1 VLPAAGYVMGLHE
14 LVRTTTFRS
23 AAVAASAFAVFVLV
37 LFGFIYWKTD
47 RYLIA
52 RSDRVIASQ
61 LRVMSALPLERKA
74 DAIDYQLG
82 VDPRGV
88 QFAGLF
94 RPDGSRIAGNLEGLP
109 PGLKLDDAVQSTEVK
124 RSSPNGVETLVVRA
138 IGEHLP
144 GGEVLVIGRDVDEA
158 LELSRVV
165 SQALALGL
173 IPALVLCLAVGA
185 LLGVRAERRIADV
198 NQRVQR
204 IVAGNLRERLPRQ
217 ARDDPFSKLAAIV
230 NGMLDEIETLIH
242 AITGIGNDIAHDLR
256 TPLTRVRLMLE
267 RGRSN
272 AQTLEQLQLIT
283 DKAITG
289 IDQSL
294 AITTALLRLA
304 EIENSRRSAGFGKV
318 ALAELVREVG
328 DLYEPIAENKGLT
341 LHIDLAHAPTVD
353 GDRDLLMEA
362 IVNLV
367 DNAVKF
373 TPKGGRVEI
382 ALLRGNAESIVRVKD
397 TGSGISE
404 AERDVVLKRFYR
416 SDKLR
421 SAPGFGLGL
430 NLVAA
435 IVKLHGFRLTIYP
448 GSGCVIEI
456 ASPDQAAGGEARPRW
471 IHALP
476 LSDTQSSRKQT
487 APDQHRNNADR
498 LK

>member
-1 VLPAAGYVMGLHE
+1 
-14 LVRTTTFRS
+14 
-23 AAVAASAFAVFVLV
+23 
-37 LFGFIYWKTD
+37 
-47 RYLIA
+47 
-52 RSDRVIASQ
+52 
-61 LRVMSALPLERKA
+61 
-74 DAIDYQLG
+74 
-82 VDPRGV
+82 
-88 QFAGLF
+88 
-94 RPDGSRIAGNLEGLP
+94 
-109 PGLKLDDAVQSTEVK
+109 
-124 RSSPNGVETLVVRA
+124 
-138 IGEHLP
+138 
-144 GGEVLVIGRDVDEA
+144 VLVIGRDVDEA
-158 LELSRVV
+158 LEISRVV

-185 LLGVRAERRIADV
+185 LLSLRVERRIADV

-242 AITGIGNDIAHDLR
+242 AISGIGNDIAHDLR
-256 TPLTRVRLMLE
+256 TPLTRVRLILE

-272 AQTLEQLQLIT
+272 AETLEQLQLIT
-283 DKAITG
+283 DRAVAG

-304 EIENSRRSAGFGKV
+304 EIENSRRSAGFGEV
-318 ALAELVREVG
+318 ALADLVREVG
-328 DLYEPIAENKGLT
+328 DLYEPIADNKGIS
-341 LHIDLAHAPTVD
+341 LHIDLAHTPTVN

-362 IVNLV
+362 VVNLV

-373 TPKGGRVEI
+373 TPEGGRVEI

-404 AERDVVLKRFYR
+404 AERDIVLKRFYR

-435 IVKLHGFRLTIYP
+435 IVKLHGFRLTIHP
-448 GSGCVIEI
+448 GSGCVVEI
-456 ASPDQAAGGEARPRW
+456 ASPDQNTNDKARPERSKPPRPV
-471 IHALP
+471 AL
-476 LSDTQSSRKQT
+476 LTTRVT
-487 APDQHRNNADR
+487 TE
-498 LK
+498 

>member
-1 VLPAAGYVMGLHE
+1 MALPE
-14 LVRTTTFRS
+14 FVRTTTFRS
-23 AAVAASAFAVFVLV
+23 AAVAAGAFATFVLV

-52 RSDRVIASQ
+52 RSDRVVASQ
-61 LRVMSALPLERKA
+61 LRVLSALPLERKA
-74 DAIDYQLG
+74 DVIDFQLSE
-82 VDPRGV
+82 DPRGV

-94 RPDGSRIAGNLEGLP
+94 RPDGSRVAGNLDGLP
-109 PGLKLDDAVQSTEVK
+109 PDFKLDDSVQNAEVRRKSANGTET
-124 RSSPNGVETLVVRA
+124 RVVRA
-138 IGEHLP
+138 IGEVLP
-144 GGEVLVIGRDVDEA
+144 DGYMLVIGRNVDEA
-158 LELSRVV
+158 MEISKVV

-185 LLGVRAERRIADV
+185 LLSMRAERRIADV

-204 IVAGNLRERLPRQ
+204 IVAGNLRERLPQ
-217 ARDDPFSKLAAIV
+217 LTGDDPFSKLAAIV
-230 NGMLDEIETLIH
+230 NGMLDEIETLVH

-267 RGRSN
+267 RGRTN
-272 AQTLEQLQLIT
+272 AQTLQQLQLVA
-283 DKAITG
+283 DRAVAG

-318 ALAELVREVG
+318 ALADLVREVG
-328 DLYEPIAENKGLT
+328 ELYEPIADDKNIT
-341 LHIDLAHAPTVD
+341 LHVDLANAPTID

-362 IVNLV
+362 MVNLV

-373 TPKGGRVEI
+373 TPEGGRVEI
-382 ALLRGNAESIVRVKD
+382 SVLRGNAETIMRVRD
-397 TGSGISE
+397 TGAGISE
-404 AERDVVLKRFYR
+404 PERDAVLKRYYR
-416 SDKLR
+416 SDKQK

-435 IVKLHGFRLTIYP
+435 IVKLHGFRLTIHP

-456 ASPDQAAGGEARPRW
+456 ASPDKAADGRANPRAVEIAPANAQLEAARSTTGMD
-471 IHALP
+471 L
-476 LSDTQSSRKQT
+476 
-487 APDQHRNNADR
+487 
-498 LK
+498 

>member
-1 VLPAAGYVMGLHE
+1 MALPE
-14 LVRTTTFRS
+14 FVRTTTFRS
-23 AAVAASAFAVFVLV
+23 AAVAAGAFATFVLV

-61 LRVMSALPLERKA
+61 LRVLSALPLERKA
-74 DAIDYQLG
+74 DVIDFQLSE
-82 VDPRGV
+82 DPRGV

-94 RPDGSRIAGNLEGLP
+94 RPDGSRMAGNLDSLP
-109 PGLKLDDAVQSTEVK
+109 PDFKLDDSVQSAKVK
-124 RSSPNGVETLVVRA
+124 RKGADGAETRVVRA
-138 IGEHLP
+138 IGEVLP
-144 GGEVLVIGRDVDEA
+144 GGYMLFIGRNVDEA
-158 LELSRVV
+158 MEISKVV

-185 LLGVRAERRIADV
+185 LLSMRAERRIADV

-204 IVAGNLRERLPRQ
+204 IVAGNLHERLPQ
-217 ARDDPFSKLAAIV
+217 LTGDDPFSKLAAIV

-267 RGRSN
+267 RGRTN
-272 AQTLEQLQLIT
+272 AQTLQQLQLVA
-283 DKAITG
+283 DKAIAG

-318 ALAELVREVG
+318 ALADLVREVG
-328 DLYEPIAENKGLT
+328 ELYEPIADDKNIA
-341 LHIDLAHAPTVD
+341 LHIDLAQAPTIN

-362 IVNLV
+362 MVNLV

-373 TPKGGRVEI
+373 TPEGGRVEI
-382 ALLRGNAESIVRVKD
+382 SVLRGNAETIMRVRD
-397 TGSGISE
+397 TGAGISE
-404 AERDVVLKRFYR
+404 PERDAVLKRYYR
-416 SDKLR
+416 SNKQKN
-421 SAPGFGLGL
+421 APGFGLGL

-435 IVKLHGFRLTIYP
+435 IVKLHGFRLTIHP

-456 ASPDQAAGGEARPRW
+456 ASPDP
-471 IHALP
+471 I
-476 LSDTQSSRKQT
+476 
-487 APDQHRNNADR
+487 ADR
-498 LK
+498 RASPRAVEITPADAQLEAARSTTGMDL

>member
-1 VLPAAGYVMGLHE
+1 MNFPE
-14 LVRTTTFRS
+14 FVRTTTFRS
-23 AAVAASAFAVFVLV
+23 AAVAAGAFAIFVLV
-37 LFGFIYWKTD
+37 LFGFIYSKTD

-61 LRVMSALPLERKA
+61 LRVMSALPLDRKR
-74 DAIDYQLG
+74 DVIEYQLSE
-82 VDPRGV
+82 DPRGV

-94 RPDGSRIAGNLEGLP
+94 GPDGSRMAGNLDGVP
-109 PGLKLDDAVQSTEVK
+109 PGLKLDDSVQNAAVK
-124 RSSPNGVETLVVRA
+124 RTGPKGVETRVVRA
-138 IGEHLP
+138 IGQYLP
-144 GGEVLVIGRDVDEA
+144 GGEALVIGRYVDEA
-158 LELSRVV
+158 TEISKVV

-173 IPALVLCLAVGA
+173 VPALVLCLALGA
-185 LLGVRAERRIADV
+185 LLSLRAERRIADV

-204 IVAGNLRERLPRQ
+204 IVAGNLRERLPRPGKN
-217 ARDDPFSKLAAIV
+217 DPFSKLAAIV

-242 AITGIGNDIAHDLR
+242 AVAGIGNDIAHDLR
-256 TPLTRVRLMLE
+256 TPLARVRLMLE
-267 RGRSN
+267 RGRTN
-272 AQTLEQLQLIT
+272 AATLEQLQLVA

-289 IDQSL
+289 IDQSM

-318 ALAELVREVG
+318 ALMELVREVG
-328 DLYEPIAENKGLT
+328 ELYEPIADNKGIT
-341 LHIDLAHAPTVD
+341 LHIDLANAPVVN

-362 IVNLV
+362 IVNVV

-373 TPKGGRVEI
+373 TPQGGRVEI
-382 ALLRGNAESIVRVKD
+382 SLFRGNAESIVRVKD

-404 AERDVVLKRFYR
+404 TEREAVLGRFYR

-448 GSGCVIEI
+448 GSGCIIEI
-456 ASPDQAAGGEARPRW
+456 ASPDQNSKDEAGRSVKSASAW
-471 IHALP
+471 SLAKY
-476 LSDTQSSRKQT
+476 T
-487 APDQHRNNADR
+487 R

>member
-1 VLPAAGYVMGLHE
+1 MRVPE
-14 LVRTTTFRS
+14 FVRTTTFRS
-23 AAVAASAFAVFVLV
+23 AAVAAGAFAVFILV
-37 LFGFIYWKTD
+37 LFGFIYRKTD

-52 RSDRVIASQ
+52 RSDHVIASQ

-74 DAIDYQLG
+74 EVIEYHLSE
-82 VDPRGV
+82 DPRGV

-109 PGLKLDDAVQSTEVK
+109 AGLKLDDAVQSTEVK
-124 RSSPNGVETLVVRA
+124 RSTPTGAETVIVRA
-138 IGEHLP
+138 IGQHLP
-144 GGEVLVIGRDVDEA
+144 GGDVLVIGRNVDEA
-158 LELSRVV
+158 AELSKVV

-185 LLGVRAERRIADV
+185 LLSVRAERRIAEV
-198 NQRVQR
+198 NRRVQR

-230 NGMLDEIETLIH
+230 NGMLDEIETLIN
-242 AITGIGNDIAHDLR
+242 AIAGIGNDIAHDLR

-272 AQTLEQLQLIT
+272 AETLEQLQRIT
-283 DKAITG
+283 DKAIAG

-328 DLYEPIAENKGLT
+328 DLYEPIAENKGIT
-341 LHIDLAHAPTVD
+341 LHINLAHAPTVD

-373 TPKGGRVEI
+373 TPEGGRVEI

-404 AERDVVLKRFYR
+404 SERDIVLQRFYR

-435 IVKLHGFRLTIYP
+435 IVKLHGFRLRIYP

-456 ASPDQAAGGEARPRW
+456 ASPDQNAGREAKPERSKPSRPV
-471 IHALP
+471 ASL
-476 LSDTQSSRKQT
+476 DT
-487 APDQHRNNADR
+487 R
-498 LK
+498 LTTE